1 MKSIHLALISLFSA
15 AALAQAPPTTTR
27 VRGSLEAIDAG
38 SMVVKDRSGREVRLK
53 VADDLSVTEV
63 LPIDPSA
70 IQSGSFVGT
79 TAIPGSDG
87 ALSALEVHVFDEA
100 ARGRGEGHR
109 PFDLQPGSTMTNA
122 TVAKIAPVANGR
134 KMTLRYKGGE
144 QTIVVPDGVPVIT
157 MRPGDRSLL
166 VPGAKLTVTVDS
178 RSGTPTATRALVG
191 RNGFAPPV

>member
-1 MKSIHLALISLFSA
+1 MKSVHLALISLFSA
-15 AALAQAPPTTTR
+15 AALAQAPATTR

-38 SMVVKDRSGREVRLK
+38 SILVKDRSGHEVRLK
-53 VADDLSVTEV
+53 LADNFAVTEV

-87 ALSALEVHVFDEA
+87 ALSALEVHVFPEA
-100 ARGRGEGHR
+100 ARGTGEGHR

-134 KMTLRYKGGE
+134 KMTLHYKGGE

-178 RSGTPTATRALVG
+178 QSGTPVATRALVG
-191 RNGFAPPV
+191 RNGFAPPL